1 MFGKEPRLNPLESRK
16 QLLIAESELN
26 RAQLVQEWVA
36 MTVGRTLTGR
46 VKSFG
51 SIASAAALLVAGL
64 AALRRG
70 NSGSAGVKPSWLQ
83 TILKGAGMVSTLWLA
98 FRAKGH
104 IKKTSS
110 RDRSNRRSS
119 AQDANH

>member
-1 MFGKEPRLNPLESRK
+1 MFGKKSHVTPLELRK

-26 RAQLVQEWVA
+26 RAQLVGDMDALTAGV
-36 MTVGRTLTGR
+36 RTLIGR

-64 AALRRG
+64 AAFRRG
-70 NSGSAGVKPSWLQ
+70 KCVDAGVKPSWWQ
-83 TILKGAGMVSTLWLA
+83 MIRKGAGMVSTLWLA

-104 IKKTSS
+104 DQEKKESNS
-110 RDRSNRRSS
+110 R
-119 AQDANH
+119 A

>member
-1 MFGKEPRLNPLESRK
+1 MFGKKSRVTPLELRK

-36 MTVGRTLTGR
+36 MTVGVRTFTDR

-51 SIASAAALLVAGL
+51 SIASAVALLAAGL
-64 AALRRG
+64 VAFRRG
-70 NSGSAGVKPSWLQ
+70 KRVDADVKPSWLQ

-98 FRAKGH
+98 LRAKGH
-104 IKKTSS
+104 DQENKEPDS
-110 RDRSNRRSS
+110 R
-119 AQDANH
+119 A